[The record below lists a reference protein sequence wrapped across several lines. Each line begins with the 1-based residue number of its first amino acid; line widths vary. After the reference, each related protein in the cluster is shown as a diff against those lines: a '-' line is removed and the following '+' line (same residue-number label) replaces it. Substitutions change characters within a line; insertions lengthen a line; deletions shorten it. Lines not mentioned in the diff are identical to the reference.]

1 MSCDTYRKSLFEE
14 ALGEGSAELRA
25 HLTDCA
31 ECRAELDRLKLTRKL
46 MVQGLPEEEPPRR
59 IVFTGERTAAPNP
72 LRFWQWSFA
81 GAAAFAVFFA
91 VLAVR
96 KPASGGVIP
105 GSARVIE
112 AGFTRAEVD
121 QIVAAAV
128 RDSEQRQRAELQGL
142 LQNASQRMSEQIYS
156 LERTQTLTYKAA
168 EQSRSEVQQVAALMG
183 RNEGGSPR

>member
-1 MSCDTYRKSLFEE
+1 MNCEAYRKSLFEE
-14 ALGEGSAELRA
+14 ALGEGTAELRD
-25 HLTDCA
+25 HLKGCA

-59 IVFTGERTAAPNP
+59 IVFTADRPARNP

-91 VLAVR
+91 VLAMRPQPV
-96 KPASGGVIP
+96 GT
-105 GSARVIE
+105 
-112 AGFTRAEVD
+112 FTQAQVE
-121 QIVAAAV
+121 QIVNTAV

-142 LQNASQRMSEQIYS
+142 LQNASQRMSEQIYT

-168 EQSRSEVQQVAALMG
+168 EQSRSEIQQVAALMG
-183 RNEGGSPR
+183 RNEGGTPR

>member
-1 MSCDTYRKSLFEE
+1 MSCETYRNSLFDE
-14 ALGEGSAELRA
+14 ALGEGSAELRE
-25 HLTDCA
+25 HLKSCA

-59 IVFTGERTAAPNP
+59 IVFTADKRAPNP
-72 LRFWQWSFA
+72 LRFWQWGFA

-96 KPASGGVIP
+96 KPAPVAP
-105 GSARVIE
+105 TVTAT
-112 AGFTRAEVD
+112 ATFTRAEVE
-121 QIVAAAV
+121 QIVETAV

-168 EQSRSEVQQVAALMG
+168 EQSRTEVQQVAALMG
-183 RNEGGSPR
+183 RNEGGTQR

>member
-25 HLTDCA
+25 HLKDCA

-59 IVFTGERTAAPNP
+59 IVFTGEFTGERTAAPNP

-91 VLAVR
+91 VLVVR
-96 KPASGGVIP
+96 KPTPTVPITPTAT
-105 GSARVIE
+105 
-112 AGFTRAEVD
+112 FTRAEVE
-121 QIVAAAV
+121 QMVSAAV

-168 EQSRSEVQQVAALMG
+168 EQSRSEVQQVAALMS
-183 RNEGGSPR
+183 RNEGGTPR